1 MDERLEKYNLVH
13 NLDQCRAI
21 EVSVGRGLV
30 FVHSGKKGALVAL
43 WEADTGN

>member
-1 MDERLEKYNLVH
+1 MYERLEKYNLVH
-13 NLDQCRAI
+13 NLDQCHAI

-30 FVHSGKKGALVAL
+30 FVHSGKEGGLVGP